1 MCTNKLFRML
11 VLTLLACVLLAV
23 PLHAAAETEG
33 DYSYTVSNGAAT
45 ITGYTGTETVITIP
59 AQIGG
64 YPVTTLGTESFYN
77 MDTLTGVTLPEGLLT
92 IGSDAFYGCDALVEV
107 HLPSTLTRMREYAF
121 SYCTKLAAI

>member
-45 ITGYTGTETVITIP
+45 ITGYTGTVSTILLPPFPQPVRNRIP
-59 AQIGG
+59 ASSKVIVRRHPYRIGI
-64 YPVTTLGTESFYN
+64 SFVN
-77 MDTLTGVTLPEGLLT
+77 LHDSFVL
-92 IGSDAFYGCDALVEV
+92 F
-107 HLPSTLTRMREYAF
+107 
-121 SYCTKLAAI
+121 